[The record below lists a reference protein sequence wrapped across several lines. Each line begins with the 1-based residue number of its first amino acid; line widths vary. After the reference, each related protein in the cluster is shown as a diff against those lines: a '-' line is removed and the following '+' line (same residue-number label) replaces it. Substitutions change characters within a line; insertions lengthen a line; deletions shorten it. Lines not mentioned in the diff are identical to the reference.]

1 MLPFS
6 SATAT
11 GRGQLLGIQ
20 ALEQGQGDMEEA
32 FPRDPIPCTP
42 PEGPWPA
49 VKVRMACWLCTP
61 GCVASCRLMALSELR
76 LSRCPIESK
85 G

>member
-11 GRGQLLGIQ
+11 GSGQLLGIQ
-20 ALEQGQGDMEEA
+20 ALEQSQGGVEEA

-49 VKVRMACWLCTP
+49 VKVRTAGWLCTP
-61 GCVASCRLMALSELR
+61 GCVASCRLMALSELSY
-76 LSRCPIESK
+76 LVAL
-85 G
+85 